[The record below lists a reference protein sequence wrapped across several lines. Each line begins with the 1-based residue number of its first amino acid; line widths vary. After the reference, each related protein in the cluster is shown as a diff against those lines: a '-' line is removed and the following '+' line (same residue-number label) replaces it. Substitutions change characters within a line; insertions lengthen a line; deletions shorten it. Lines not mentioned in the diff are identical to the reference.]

1 MWYTRWLGGWGLP
14 GGVWL
19 LLLLPA
25 TAADSL
31 CLLLPLPSLSPASAC
46 PCSLLLPVLLPPATA
61 ADSLCLLL
69 PVLLPLLPA
78 TARLAAELEALRK
91 AKEAEEARL
100 AAELAA
106 LAKARQELE
115 DELK

>member
-19 LLLLPA
+19 LLLL
-25 TAADSL
+25 
-31 CLLLPLPSLSPASAC
+31 
-46 PCSLLLPVLLPPATA
+46 PATA